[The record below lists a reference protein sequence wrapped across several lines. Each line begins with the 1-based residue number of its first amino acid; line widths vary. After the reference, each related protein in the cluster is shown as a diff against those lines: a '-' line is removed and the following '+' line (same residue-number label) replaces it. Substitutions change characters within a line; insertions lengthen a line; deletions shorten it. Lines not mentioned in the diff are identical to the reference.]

1 MKRRIQVKMKR
12 RGCGGEDVKVLRRRG
27 GGISGRQISGLENVK
42 VALRDCAGLLR
53 NWMLLLAR
61 RGRTEF

>member
-1 MKRRIQVKMKR
+1 MM
-12 RGCGGEDVKVLRRRG
+12 KVLRRRG